1 MPRSLDLDRLK
12 QFEAT
17 APVRE
22 PAPAPSAPPADRW
35 PSREP
40 VRDGQISIKAPL
52 DVIERFRKLCKD
64 DRRTYA
70 DMLAILMTEYEQKAE
85 GHGGGQGE
93 NSVSPRARNRSLF
106 IATWEA
112 CQSMKP

>member
-12 QFEAT
+12 QFE
-17 APVRE
+17 PPQERQ
-22 PAPAPSAPPADRW
+22 APAVARPESSPERW

-40 VRDGQISIKAPL
+40 SRDGQISIKAPL

-70 DMLAILMTEYEQKAE
+70 DMLSILMDAAEQKS
-85 GHGGGQGE
+85 G
-93 NSVSPRARNRSLF
+93 SR
-106 IATWEA
+106 T
-112 CQSMKP
+112 